1 MFVLRSFN
9 LTFLLQYSTHLLEC
23 FRISQGC
30 PGISC
35 PGTATS
41 MSLPVEMWWPH
52 QTRASKWSGL
62 IHGISWLNSLT
73 TYSSHNKKNRWSRIH
88 DLSPVMYIYICIY
101 VYYIISIYIY
111 IRIYIYDYVCVWY
124 IYIRVYYV
132 YDYICEIYGMN
143 MDESNP
149 LAALAVLQGKL
160 CSFPGCAG
168 PGLDLTGSSPND
180 FCAGNWRK
188 SMKKPLDTLW

>member
-1 MFVLRSFN
+1 M
-9 LTFLLQYSTHLLEC
+9 
-23 FRISQGC
+23 
-30 PGISC
+30 
-35 PGTATS
+35 
-41 MSLPVEMWWPH
+41 
-52 QTRASKWSGL
+52 
-62 IHGISWLNSLT
+62 
-73 TYSSHNKKNRWSRIH
+73 
-88 DLSPVMYIYICIY
+88 Y

-111 IRIYIYDYVCVWY
+111 IHTYIYIYDYVCVIY

-180 FCAGNWRK
+180 FCAGN
-188 SMKKPLDTLW
+188 